1 MTTARRWA
9 LFLVVALLFAGAAQ
23 GAPLGLP
30 PLRPNPVLS
39 QVAPD
44 ECLFYV
50 ALGGSGEADPGSP
63 NQTEQLLAEQEVQ
76 VLVRVAEAA
85 VLQAIRSRSGPDD
98 LPKIEAVWKLAT
110 AALSRPA
117 AAFISKVTASQDTPP
132 DIEAGLVVNTGDDTA
147 QVQQAIELLLTS
159 SGQKPADAREI
170 VVEGVKLRQLP
181 LPPGGPPVY
190 WGVEGQYLMVA
201 VGRPSAELIIEG
213 LKGRRQVPA
222 WLSRVRQTLP
232 VERPVTLAY
241 VNVRAIQQLIAPFSG
256 REAGRMLEALGIS
269 SIKSL
274 AFVSG
279 LEGEGLLSQGWLEID
294 GAAKGL
300 LSLASGEPL
309 QISDLR
315 TIPRDATFAA
325 AARVDLAAALEETNP
340 LWNELNPGLRQ
351 TARQLLAGD
360 VLGFSIPRL
369 AKSLG
374 SVWTKHS
381 SPSDGGLLI
390 TGLTV
395 VVEVRDRAGVQPA
408 LDALLGWFRRTY
420 PQPAAGAEAGQPG
433 APPVEANGVGA
444 IEGAAGATAG
454 QPGPPVLDELDF
466 RGERLYVLGLADPVP
481 LAPTFCLT
489 EKRLIVAA
497 YPQSV
502 KSYLARGADFPSLA
516 EVPQLRAA
524 LASDGGP
531 LAIVY
536 QDTPAVFRTLYPL
549 IEAGAPALS
558 ARLRASGVHIS
569 AGMLP
574 ALGTVER
581 HLRPGV
587 TTVSRTSEGFVLRSL
602 QSAPLG
608 TLATAAPL
616 LAGLLLPAAQA
627 SREAA
632 VRSQATN
639 NLKQIGLAMH
649 NYHDV
654 HASFPPAAS
663 HDDDDRPLLSW
674 RVHVL
679 PFVEQNEL
687 YKEFHLD
694 EPWDSEHNKKLI
706 PRMPAVYRTPNRP
719 EIDEGKTVYLVP
731 RGEGSMFE
739 GFDGPRLQDI
749 TDGTSNTIMAV
760 EASPERAVFWTAP
773 DDLDYDSER
782 PLAGLGGIHANGF
795 LTLFADGSVHF
806 ISQTVDQKMLK
817 ALFTAAGGEVIGQ

>member
-1 MTTARRWA
+1 MTTTCRRA
-9 LFLVVALLFAGAAQ
+9 FFLVAALLFAGAAHA
-23 GAPLGLP
+23 APLGLP
-30 PLRPNPVLS
+30 PLPPDPVLS

-44 ECLFYV
+44 ECLFYL
-50 ALGGSGEADPGSP
+50 ALGGSGGADPASP
-63 NQTEQLLAEQEVQ
+63 NQTEQLLAEKEVQ
-76 VLVRVAEAA
+76 ELVRGAEAA
-85 VLQAIRSRSGPDD
+85 VLNALRSRSGTDD
-98 LPKIEAVWKLAT
+98 LPKIEAVWMLAT
-110 AALSRPA
+110 AGLSRPA
-117 AAFISKVTASQDTPP
+117 AAFISKITASQDTPP

-147 QVQQAIELLLTS
+147 QVQQAIELLLTA

-190 WGVEGQYLMVA
+190 WGIEGRYLMVS
-201 VGRPSAELIIEG
+201 VGRPPAEIMVAG
-213 LKGRRQVPA
+213 LKGRRSAPD
-222 WLSRVRQTLP
+222 WLSRVRRGLP
-232 VERPVTLAY
+232 VERPATLAY
-241 VNVRAIQQLIAPFSG
+241 VNVRAIEQLIVPLAG
-256 REAGRMLEALGIS
+256 RETGRMVEALGIS
-269 SIKSL
+269 SIKS
-274 AFVSG
+274 ASFVSG

-360 VLGFSIPRL
+360 VLGFSIPKL
-369 AKSLG
+369 ARSLG

-381 SPSDGGLLI
+381 SPSGGGLLI

-408 LDALLGWFRRTY
+408 VDALVAWFRRAY
-420 PQPAAGAEAGQPG
+420 PQPAAGSEPGQRG
-433 APPVEANGVGA
+433 L
-444 IEGAAGATAG
+444 
-454 QPGPPVLDELDF
+454 PVLDELEF
-466 RGERLYVLGLADPVP
+466 QGQRLYVLGLAEPVP

-489 EKRLIVAA
+489 DTRLIVAA

-502 KSYLARGADFPSLA
+502 KSYLARGADFPSVA

-524 LASDGGP
+524 MPSDRGP
-531 LAIVY
+531 LAVIY

-549 IEAGAPALS
+549 IEVGAPSLAAS
-558 ARLRASGVHIS
+558 LRSSGVHIS

-574 ALGTVER
+574 AQGTIER

-587 TTVSRTSEGFVLRSL
+587 TTISRTSEGFVLRSM
-602 QSAPLG
+602 QTAPLG

-616 LAGLLLPAAQA
+616 VAGMLVPAASA
-627 SREAA
+627 SRQAA
-632 VRSQATN
+632 ARAQATN
-639 NLKQIGLAMH
+639 NLKQIGLATQ

-654 HASFPPAAS
+654 NASFPPAAS
-663 HDDDDRPLLSW
+663 HDGDDKPLLSW

-679 PFVEQNEL
+679 PFLEQNEL

-706 PRMPAVYRTPNRP
+706 GRMPAVYRTPDHP
-719 EIDEGKTVYLVP
+719 EIEGGKTVYLVP
-731 RGEGSMFE
+731 HGEGTMFE
-739 GFDGPRLQDI
+739 GFDGPRIQDI

-760 EASPERAVFWTAP
+760 EAAPERAVVWTAP
-773 DDLDYDSER
+773 NELEYDPEQ

-795 LTLFADGSVHF
+795 LVLFADGSVHF
-806 ISQTVDQKMLK
+806 IAQTVDLKTLK
-817 ALFTAAGGEVIGQ
+817 AMFTAAGGEVVGQ

>member
-1 MTTARRWA
+1 MTLTRRWA
-9 LFLVVALLFAGAAQ
+9 LFFLSALFFAGAAH

-30 PLRPNPVLS
+30 PLPSDPVLS

-50 ALGGSGEADPGSP
+50 ALGGSGEADPKSP
-63 NQTEQLLAEQEVQ
+63 NQTEQLLAEKEIQD
-76 VLVRVAEAA
+76 LVRAVEAA
-85 VLQAIRSRSGPDD
+85 VLQAARSRTSPDD

-117 AAFISKVTASQDTPP
+117 AAFISKVTASQDSPP

-147 QVQQAIELLLTS
+147 QVQQAIELLLTTA
-159 SGQKPADAREI
+159 GKKLGDAREI
-170 VVEGVKLRQLP
+170 VIEGVKLRQLP

-190 WGVEGQYLMVA
+190 WGVEGQYHMVA
-201 VGRPSAELIIEG
+201 VGRPSAELIVEG
-213 LKGRRQVPA
+213 LKGRRSIPV
-222 WLSRVRQTLP
+222 WLSRARQMLA

-256 REAGRMLEALGIS
+256 REAGRMLEALGLS

-279 LEGEGLLSQGWLEID
+279 LQGEGLLSQGWLEID

-300 LSLASGEPL
+300 MSLASGEPL
-309 QISDLR
+309 QVTDLR
-315 TIPRDATFAA
+315 SVPRDATVAA
-325 AARVDLAAALEETNP
+325 AVRIDLAGALEETNP
-340 LWNELNPGLRQ
+340 IWNELNPGLRQ
-351 TARQLLAGD
+351 NARAFLAGD

-374 SVWTKHS
+374 SVWTLHS
-381 SPSDGGLLI
+381 SPSEGGLLI
-390 TGLTV
+390 SGLTV
-395 VVEVRDRAGVQPA
+395 IIEVRDRAGVQPA
-408 LDALLGWFRRTY
+408 LDALVGWFRRTY
-420 PQPAAGAEAGQPG
+420 PQPAAGAEPGQTGQP
-433 APPVEANGVGA
+433 
-444 IEGAAGATAG
+444 I
-454 QPGPPVLDELDF
+454 LDELEF
-466 RGERLYVLGLADPVP
+466 RGERLYVLSLADPVP
-481 LAPTFCLT
+481 LSPTLCLT
-489 EKRLIVAA
+489 GKQLILAA

-502 KSYLARGADFPSLA
+502 KSYLARGADSPSLV

-524 LASDGGP
+524 LESEGGP

-536 QDTPAVFRTLYPL
+536 QDTPAVFRTLSPL
-549 IEAGAPALS
+549 VEAGAPVLA

-569 AGMLP
+569 AGLLP
-574 ALGTVER
+574 TLGTVER
-581 HLRPGV
+581 HLRPAV
-587 TTVSRTSEGFVLRSL
+587 TTISRTSEGLVLRSM

-608 TLATAAPL
+608 TMATAAPL
-616 LAGLLLPAAQA
+616 VAGLLLPASNA
-627 SREAA
+627 SRAAA

-654 HASFPPAAS
+654 HASLPPAAS
-663 HDDDDRPLLSW
+663 HDDDDKPLLSW

-679 PFVEQNEL
+679 PYVEQNEL

-719 EIDEGKTVYLVP
+719 DIEDGKTVYLVS
-731 RGEGSMFE
+731 RGEGTLFE
-739 GFDGPRLQDI
+739 GFDGPRFQEI

-760 EASPERAVFWTAP
+760 EASPERAVIWTAP
-773 DDLDYDSER
+773 NDLDYDPAQ

-795 LTLFADGSVHF
+795 LVLFADGSVRF
-806 ISQTVDQKMLK
+806 VAQSVDQKMLK
-817 ALFTAAGGEVIGQ
+817 ALFTAAGGEVIGR